1 MKTEARVVEMIKDL
15 GCKEEVC
22 LTDRLQNDIMFDS
35 LMMVALLVEIEDG
48 FGIEL
53 HETDMNPFDL
63 QTVEDVVNLVE
74 KYVGDGD
81 EEKS

>member
-1 MKTEARVVEMIKDL
+1 MIKDI
-15 GCKEEVC
+15 GRKETVC
-22 LTDRLQNDIMFDS
+22 LADRLQNDILLDS

-63 QTVEDVVNLVE
+63 RTVEDVVNLVK